1 MEPGDRAL
9 SDRYP
14 RVASYLAALPDGLRS
29 YPECASKASLLRSAL
44 EGHDLSA
51 EGALPAEI
59 VELIRDVPPVSVW
72 VPAVAVN
79 VVFHAVCDLYYPS
92 EAAVIEWSRARTR
105 RMAKNP
111 LYRGVLRL
119 GGPRALIRIATKLDR
134 MFQRG
139 THITSDIGRGAATI
153 RLTHPPHLVSALN
166 QRANIGMFEAMVE
179 ITGGAEPRCEV
190 TGAGPE
196 GATFSITWRE

>member
-1 MEPGDRAL
+1 MPSDERAL

-14 RVASYLAALPDGLRS
+14 RVAEYLAALPDGLRS
-29 YPECASKASLLRSAL
+29 YPECASKATLLRSAL

-51 EGALPAEI
+51 ERALPAEI

-79 VVFHAVCDLYYPS
+79 VVFHAVCDLYYPT
-92 EAAVIEWSRARTR
+92 EAAVLEWSRERTR

-139 THITSDIGRGAATI
+139 THISADIERGAATV
-153 RLTHPPHLVSALN
+153 RLKHPPHLVSPLN
-166 QRANIGMFEAMVE
+166 QRSNIGMFEAMVE
-179 ITGGAEPRCEV
+179 ITGGADPRCEV
-190 TGAGPE
+190 TDAGPE
-196 GATFSITWRE
+196 GATFCVTWRE